1 LQNAAAFYRAHG
13 QVAAAESAEQKLDGC
28 APESLDYAR
37 ALSQQGSHAKAAEA
51 LQHLLA
57 AAPLNRAARLMLVR
71 ELQLAGEDR
80 EAQQAAAAWL
90 HIAPNAEWYH
100 RLAAARSEEEAA
112 DDQDPAPFY
121 APYRRNAVAIAD
133 DAASGVTTAAAVEL
147 LDDHVAISRP
157 DGSVSLYVHKVTRLG
172 SDDAA
177 QAAAQLAA
185 PQGAEVLM
193 LRVLHADGS
202 ATDLPREAQRSLRS
216 LLPGDVVDEEYV
228 VHYAGD
234 GGIPEHPEAFQFVF
248 GSFNERVLN
257 SRFVV
262 LSPAEQ
268 ADRGV
273 VIATGGAPAMTAKV
287 VNGMLQRMWS
297 SDDADQAQSAV
308 ASAPRNGLPIV
319 RVVEQE
325 NGWSVPSSAEH
336 QRHIETI
343 HPGPRPQDS

>member
-1 LQNAAAFYRAHG
+1 
-13 QVAAAESAEQKLDGC
+13 
-28 APESLDYAR
+28 
-37 ALSQQGSHAKAAEA
+37 
-51 LQHLLA
+51 
-57 AAPLNRAARLMLVR
+57 
-71 ELQLAGEDR
+71 
-80 EAQQAAAAWL
+80 
-90 HIAPNAEWYH
+90 
-100 RLAAARSEEEAA
+100 
-112 DDQDPAPFY
+112 
-121 APYRRNAVAIAD
+121 VAIAD
-133 DAASGVTTAAAVEL
+133 DTASGVTAAAAVEL

-157 DGSVSLYVHKVTRLG
+157 DGSVSLYVHNVTRLG
-172 SDDAA
+172 SDDAV
-177 QAAAQLAA
+177 QAAVQLAA

-202 ATDLPREAQRSLRS
+202 ATDLPCGAQSSLRS
-216 LLPGDVVDEEYV
+216 LLAGDVVDKEYV

-297 SDDADQAQSAV
+297 SDDADQAESAV